1 MSGHRSGRPSYL
13 VYCLLA
19 VILFGCYLLLTGF
32 QDDNSTTMAP
42 NLTVRLCENAPEPS
56 ALRIVFSI
64 ARCHMHWKTGDYGR
78 IFREWKQQL
87 SSAGAALNI
96 SASNQCA

>member
-1 MSGHRSGRPSYL
+1 LARRALARIDRHMESPQIESSQIPDSPAGLSGPAIGLL
-13 VYCLLA
+13 VGLNMA
-19 VILFGCYLLLTGF
+19 VIHTGKGVGYGC
-32 QDDNSTTMAP
+32 
-42 NLTVRLCENAPEPS
+42 
-56 ALRIVFSI
+56 
-64 ARCHMHWKTGDYGR
+64 